1 MALALFL
8 VSAIMLFRFKLG
20 MVPVLAFFPWGGF
33 FSCHRRCALQCQPQ
47 LSNIWK
53 VLMAHR
59 ITTLGEITA
68 QFDVILSDVWGVL
81 HNGVSAFPDAAIAL
95 EEARKAGKT
104 VVLITN
110 SPRPAP
116 GVITQLRAL
125 GIPDSAYDRIITSGD
140 VTRGL
145 IAEGPKKV
153 FLLGPERDLPL
164 LDGLAV
170 EIVAEAEADAVVC
183 TGFFDD
189 ETETPEDYT
198 DMLNGFLARSVPMI
212 CANPDLVV
220 ERGERI
226 IPCAGA
232 MAAYYEQLGGE
243 VRIAGKPHA
252 PIYQACLVAAEEVR
266 GPFAQERILAI
277 GDGMPTDV
285 KGALSNGLQLLYIS
299 GGIHAAEYTLN
310 GQTDEALL
318 NAYLKEQGAAP
329 GWWMPRLA

>member
-1 MALALFL
+1 
-8 VSAIMLFRFKLG
+8 
-20 MVPVLAFFPWGGF
+20 
-33 FSCHRRCALQCQPQ
+33 
-47 LSNIWK
+47 
-53 VLMAHR
+53 MAHR
-59 ITTLGEITA
+59 ILTLGEITA
-68 QFDVILSDVWGVL
+68 GFDVILSDVWGVL
-81 HNGVSAFPDAAIAL
+81 HNGVSAFPDAAVAL
-95 EEARKAGKT
+95 HEARKAGKT

-116 GVITQLRAL
+116 GVIAQLRVL
-125 GIPDSAYDRIITSGD
+125 GVPDEAYDRIITSGD

-153 FLLGPERDLPL
+153 FLLGPERDMPL
-164 LDGLAV
+164 LEGLDVDVVGETQAQS
-170 EIVAEAEADAVVC
+170 VVC

-198 DMLNGFLARSVPMI
+198 EMLKGFIARNAPMI

-252 PIYQACLVAAEEVR
+252 PIYEACLAAAKEVR
-266 GPFAQERILAI
+266 GAFAKDRVLAI

-285 KGALSNGLQLLYIS
+285 KGAIASGLNLLYIS

-318 NAYLKEQGAAP
+318 NAYLKGQGAAP

>member
-1 MALALFL
+1 
-8 VSAIMLFRFKLG
+8 
-20 MVPVLAFFPWGGF
+20 
-33 FSCHRRCALQCQPQ
+33 
-47 LSNIWK
+47 
-53 VLMAHR
+53 MAHR
-59 ITTLGEITA
+59 IQTLGEITDG
-68 QFDVILSDVWGVL
+68 FDVVLSDVWGVL

-95 EEARKAGKT
+95 RSAREAGKT

-116 GVITQLRAL
+116 GVIAQLRVL
-125 GIPDSAYDRIITSGD
+125 GVPDEAYDRIVTSGD

-145 IAEGPKKV
+145 IAEGPRKV
-153 FLLGPERDLPL
+153 FLLGPQRDMPL
-164 LDGLAV
+164 LEGLDVAV
-170 EIVAEAEADAVVC
+170 VGEADADSVVC

-198 DMLNGFLARSVPMI
+198 EMLKGFIARNVPMI

-252 PIYQACLVAAEEVR
+252 PIYEACLAAAKEVR
-266 GPFAQERILAI
+266 GAFAKDRVLAI

-285 KGALSNGLQLLYIS
+285 KGAIASGLNLLYIS
-299 GGIHAAEYTLN
+299 GGIHVAEYTLN

-318 NAYLKEQGAAP
+318 NAYLKGQGASP

>member
-1 MALALFL
+1 
-8 VSAIMLFRFKLG
+8 
-20 MVPVLAFFPWGGF
+20 
-33 FSCHRRCALQCQPQ
+33 
-47 LSNIWK
+47 
-53 VLMAHR
+53 MAHR
-59 ITTLGEITA
+59 ILTLGEITA
-68 QFDVILSDVWGVL
+68 GFDVILSDVWGVL
-81 HNGVSAFPDAAIAL
+81 HNGVSAFPDAAVAL
-95 EEARKAGKT
+95 REAREAGKT

-116 GVITQLRAL
+116 GVIAQLRVL
-125 GIPDSAYDRIITSGD
+125 GVPDEAYDRIITSGD

-164 LDGLAV
+164 LDGLDV
-170 EIVAEAEADAVVC
+170 ERVSEAEAQSVVC

-198 DMLNGFLARSVPMI
+198 EMLKGFIARNVPMI

-252 PIYQACLVAAEEVR
+252 PIYEACLAAAKEVR
-266 GPFAQERILAI
+266 GAFAKDRVLAI

-285 KGALSNGLQLLYIS
+285 KGAIASGLNLLYIS

-318 NAYLKEQGAAP
+318 NAYLKGQGAAP

>member
-1 MALALFL
+1 
-8 VSAIMLFRFKLG
+8 
-20 MVPVLAFFPWGGF
+20 
-33 FSCHRRCALQCQPQ
+33 
-47 LSNIWK
+47 
-53 VLMAHR
+53 MAHR
-59 ITTLGEITA
+59 ILTLGEITA
-68 QFDVILSDVWGVL
+68 GFDVILSDVWGVL
-81 HNGVSAFPDAAIAL
+81 HNGVSAFPDAAVAL
-95 EEARKAGKT
+95 REARKAGKT

-116 GVITQLRAL
+116 GVIAQLRVL
-125 GIPDSAYDRIITSGD
+125 GVPDEAYDRIITSGD

-164 LDGLAV
+164 LDGLDV
-170 EIVAEAEADAVVC
+170 ERVGEEEAQSVVC

-198 DMLNGFLARSVPMI
+198 EMLKGFIARNVPMI

-252 PIYQACLVAAEEVR
+252 PIYEACLAAAKEVR
-266 GPFAQERILAI
+266 GAFAKDRVLAI

-285 KGALSNGLQLLYIS
+285 KGAIASGLNLLYIS

-318 NAYLKEQGAAP
+318 NAYLKGQGAAP

>member
-1 MALALFL
+1 
-8 VSAIMLFRFKLG
+8 
-20 MVPVLAFFPWGGF
+20 
-33 FSCHRRCALQCQPQ
+33 
-47 LSNIWK
+47 
-53 VLMAHR
+53 MAHR
-59 ITTLGEITA
+59 IQTLGEITDG
-68 QFDVILSDVWGVL
+68 FDVILSDVWGVL

-95 EEARKAGKT
+95 RSAREAGKT

-116 GVITQLRAL
+116 GVIAQLRVL
-125 GIPDSAYDRIITSGD
+125 GVPDEAYDRIVTSGD

-145 IAEGPKKV
+145 IAEGPRKV
-153 FLLGPERDLPL
+153 FLLGPQRDMPL
-164 LDGLAV
+164 LEGLDV
-170 EIVAEAEADAVVC
+170 EVVGEADADSVVC

-198 DMLNGFLARSVPMI
+198 EMLKSFIARNVPMI

-243 VRIAGKPHA
+243 VRIAGKPQA
-252 PIYQACLVAAEEVR
+252 PIYEACLAAAKEVR
-266 GPFAQERILAI
+266 GAFAKDRVLAI

-285 KGALSNGLQLLYIS
+285 KGAIASGLNLLYIS
-299 GGIHAAEYTLN
+299 GGIHVAEYTLN

-318 NAYLKEQGAAP
+318 NAYLKGQGASP

>member
-1 MALALFL
+1 
-8 VSAIMLFRFKLG
+8 
-20 MVPVLAFFPWGGF
+20 
-33 FSCHRRCALQCQPQ
+33 
-47 LSNIWK
+47 
-53 VLMAHR
+53 MAHR
-59 ITTLGEITA
+59 ILTLGEITDG
-68 QFDVILSDVWGVL
+68 FDVVLSDVWGVL
-81 HNGVSAFPDAAIAL
+81 HNGVSAFPDAAVAL
-95 EEARKAGKT
+95 HDARKAGKT

-116 GVITQLRAL
+116 GVIAQLRVL
-125 GIPDSAYDRIITSGD
+125 GVPDEAYDRIITSGD

-145 IAEGPKKV
+145 IAEGPRKV
-153 FLLGPERDLPL
+153 FLLGPERDMPL
-164 LDGLAV
+164 LEGLDV
-170 EIVAEAEADAVVC
+170 ERVGEVEAESVVC

-198 DMLNGFLARSVPMI
+198 EMLKGFIARKAPMI

-252 PIYQACLVAAEEVR
+252 PIYEACLAAAKEVR
-266 GPFAQERILAI
+266 GDFPKDRVLAI

-285 KGALSNGLQLLYIS
+285 KGAIASGLNLLYIS

-318 NAYLKEQGAAP
+318 NAYLKGQGAAP

>member
-1 MALALFL
+1 
-8 VSAIMLFRFKLG
+8 
-20 MVPVLAFFPWGGF
+20 
-33 FSCHRRCALQCQPQ
+33 
-47 LSNIWK
+47 
-53 VLMAHR
+53 MAHR
-59 ITTLGEITA
+59 IQTLGEITDG
-68 QFDVILSDVWGVL
+68 FDVILSDVWGVL

-95 EEARKAGKT
+95 RSAREAGKT

-116 GVITQLRAL
+116 GVIAQLRVL
-125 GIPDSAYDRIITSGD
+125 GVPDEAYDRIVTSGD

-145 IAEGPKKV
+145 IAEGPRKV
-153 FLLGPERDLPL
+153 FLLGPQRDMPL
-164 LDGLAV
+164 LEGLDV
-170 EIVAEAEADAVVC
+170 EVVGEADADSVVC

-198 DMLNGFLARSVPMI
+198 EMLKGFIARNVPMI

-226 IPCAGA
+226 IPCAGT

-252 PIYQACLVAAEEVR
+252 PIYEACLAAAKEVR
-266 GPFAQERILAI
+266 GAFAKDRVLAI

-285 KGALSNGLQLLYIS
+285 KGAIASGLNLLYIS
-299 GGIHAAEYTLN
+299 GGIHVAEYTLN

-318 NAYLKEQGAAP
+318 NAYLKGQGASP

>member
-1 MALALFL
+1 
-8 VSAIMLFRFKLG
+8 
-20 MVPVLAFFPWGGF
+20 
-33 FSCHRRCALQCQPQ
+33 
-47 LSNIWK
+47 
-53 VLMAHR
+53 MAHR
-59 ITTLGEITA
+59 ILTLGEITDG
-68 QFDVILSDVWGVL
+68 FDVILSDVWGVL
-81 HNGVSAFPDAAIAL
+81 HNGVSAFPDAAVAL
-95 EEARKAGKT
+95 REARKAGKT

-116 GVITQLRAL
+116 GVIAQLRVL
-125 GIPDSAYDRIITSGD
+125 GVPDEAYDRIITSGD

-153 FLLGPERDLPL
+153 FLLGPERDMPL
-164 LDGLAV
+164 LEGLDV
-170 EIVAEAEADAVVC
+170 ECVGEAETESVVC

-198 DMLNGFLARSVPMI
+198 EMLKRFIARNAPMI

-252 PIYQACLVAAEEVR
+252 PIYEACLAAAKEVR
-266 GPFAQERILAI
+266 GAFAKDRVLAI

-285 KGALSNGLQLLYIS
+285 KGAIASGLNLLYIS

-318 NAYLKEQGAAP
+318 NAYLKGQGAAP

>member
-1 MALALFL
+1 
-8 VSAIMLFRFKLG
+8 
-20 MVPVLAFFPWGGF
+20 
-33 FSCHRRCALQCQPQ
+33 
-47 LSNIWK
+47 
-53 VLMAHR
+53 MAHR
-59 ITTLGEITA
+59 IATLGEITA
-68 QFDVILSDVWGVL
+68 EFDVVLSDVWGVL
-81 HNGVSAFPDAAIAL
+81 HNGVAVFPDAAIAL
-95 EEARKAGKT
+95 HEARKAGKT

-125 GIPDSAYDRIITSGD
+125 GVPDEAYDRIITSGD

-170 EIVAEAEADAVVC
+170 ERVDEAEAQAVVC

-189 ETETPEDYT
+189 ETETPEDCT
-198 DMLNGFLARSVPMI
+198 DMLKGFIARKVPMI

-243 VRIAGKPHA
+243 VRIAGKPHT
-252 PIYQACLVAAEEVR
+252 PIYEACLAAAKEVR
-266 GPFAQERILAI
+266 GDFDKSRVLAI

-285 KGALSNGLQLLYIS
+285 KGAISNGLQLLYIS

-318 NAYLKEQGAAP
+318 NAYLKGQGAAP
-329 GWWMPRLA
+329 GWWMPRLG

>member
-1 MALALFL
+1 
-8 VSAIMLFRFKLG
+8 
-20 MVPVLAFFPWGGF
+20 
-33 FSCHRRCALQCQPQ
+33 
-47 LSNIWK
+47 
-53 VLMAHR
+53 MAHR
-59 ITTLGEITA
+59 ISTLGEITDR
-68 QFDVILSDVWGVL
+68 FDVVLSDVWGVL
-81 HNGVSAFPDAAIAL
+81 HNGVVAFPHAATAL
-95 EEARKAGKT
+95 AAARKAGKT

-116 GVITQLRAL
+116 GVIPQLRAL
-125 GIPDSAYDRIITSGD
+125 GVPDGAYDRIITSGD
-140 VTRGL
+140 VTREL
-145 IAEGPKKV
+145 IAQGPKKV

-164 LDGLAV
+164 MDGLDV
-170 EIVAEAEADAVVC
+170 EIAPEAEATAVVC

-198 DMLNGFLARSVPMI
+198 DMLKGFVARSVPMI

-232 MAAYYEQLGGE
+232 VAAYYEQLGGE
-243 VRIAGKPHA
+243 VRIAGKPHS
-252 PIYQACLVAAEEVR
+252 PIYEACMTAAKEVR
-266 GPFAQERILAI
+266 GDFAKERVLAI

-285 KGALSNGLQLLYIS
+285 KGAINAGLQLLYIS

-310 GQTDEALL
+310 GETDEALL
-318 NAYLKEQGAAP
+318 NAYLKSQNAAP